1 MSLPAQM
8 IAALAAEL
16 DHAERTRVALEHFS
30 RRYPE
35 MTVDDG
41 YAIQK
46 AWVALK
52 CAAGRKVVGHKI
64 GLTSRAMQMAAQ
76 ITEPDFGAL
85 LDDMVFPPGDIPF
98 NRFIA
103 PMVEVELA
111 FVLNRDL
118 RGPNVTLEDVM
129 RATEYVVPAIEIID
143 ARIERQDRTTKIMRR
158 VFDTIS
164 DNAANAGIVLGATRV
179 KPDAINAPKGLD
191 LRWTGAIMT
200 KNGVVEETGLAAGV
214 LGHPAIGIA
223 WLANKLSV
231 HGESL
236 IAGEILLAG
245 SFTRPVLAVAGDRFS
260 VDYGEVFGT
269 IDIQFV

>member
-1 MSLPAQM
+1 MMTLSTQTIEL
-8 IAALAAEL
+8 LAAEL
-16 DHAERTRVALEHFS
+16 DDAERMRQPVEHFS

-52 CAAGRKVVGHKI
+52 CAAGRRIVGHKI

-85 LDDMVFPPGDIPF
+85 LDDMVFTTGDIPF
-98 NRFIA
+98 KRFIA

-118 RGPNVTLEDVM
+118 RGPNVTLEDVLS
-129 RATEYVVPAIEIID
+129 ATEYVVPAIEIID

-164 DNAANAGIVLGATRV
+164 DNAANAGVVLGETRV
-179 KPDAINAPKGLD
+179 KADALD
-191 LRWTGAIMT
+191 LRWTGAIMS

-245 SFTRPVLAVAGDRFS
+245 SFTRPVLAVAGDRFR
-260 VDYGEVFGT
+260 VDYGATLGV
-269 IDIQFV
+269 IDFQFV

>member
-1 MSLPAQM
+1 MALSIQT
-8 IAALAAEL
+8 IDALASEL
-16 DHAERTRVALEHFS
+16 DRAEQTRIPVEHFS

-41 YAIQK
+41 YAIQQ

-52 CAAGRKVVGHKI
+52 CAAGRKIVGHKI

-85 LDDMVFPPGDIPF
+85 LDDMVFAPGDIPF
-98 NRFIA
+98 QRFIA

-111 FVLNRDL
+111 FVLNREL
-118 RGPNVTLEDVM
+118 AGPNVTLEDVM
-129 RATEYVVPAIEIID
+129 AATEYVVPAIEIID
-143 ARIERQDRTTKIMRR
+143 ARIERQDRTTKQMRR

-179 KPDAINAPKGLD
+179 KPDALD
-191 LRWTGAIMT
+191 LRWTGAIMS
-200 KNGVVEETGLAAGV
+200 KNDVVEETGLAAGV
-214 LGHPAIGIA
+214 LGHPAMGIA

-236 IAGEILLAG
+236 IPGEILLAG
-245 SFTRPVLAVAGDRFS
+245 SFTRPVLAVAGDKFS
-260 VDYGEVFGT
+260 VDYGGVLGR
-269 IDIQFV
+269 IDFQFV

>member
-1 MSLPAQM
+1 MALSAQT
-8 IAALAAEL
+8 INALAIEL
-16 DHAERTRVALEHFS
+16 DQSEQTRTQVEHFS

-35 MTVDDG
+35 MTVEDG

-52 CAAGRKVVGHKI
+52 CAAGRKIVGHKI
-64 GLTSRAMQMAAQ
+64 GLTSRAMQMAAH

-85 LDDMVFPPGDIPF
+85 LDDMVFAAGDIPF
-98 NRFIA
+98 QRFIA

-118 RGPNVTLEDVM
+118 SGPNVTMDEVM

-143 ARIERQDRTTKIMRR
+143 ARIERQDRTTKTMRR

-164 DNAANAGIVLGATRV
+164 DNAANAGIVLGAHRA
-179 KPDAINAPKGLD
+179 KPDALD
-191 LRWTGAIMT
+191 LRWTGAIMA

-223 WLANKLSV
+223 WLANKLAA

-245 SFTRPVLAVAGDRFS
+245 SFTRPVLAVAGDKFS
-260 VDYGEVFGT
+260 VDYGATFGV
-269 IDIQFV
+269 IDFQFV

>member
-1 MSLPAQM
+1 MTTLSPQT
-8 IAALAAEL
+8 IATLAIEL
-16 DHAERTRVALEHFS
+16 DQAEQTRTQVEHFS

-35 MTVDDG
+35 MTVQDG

-76 ITEPDFGAL
+76 INEPDFGAL
-85 LDDMVFPPGDIPF
+85 LDDMVFAPGDIPF
-98 NRFIA
+98 QRFIA

-118 RGPNVTLEDVM
+118 GGPDVTMDDVM
-129 RATEYVVPAIEIID
+129 RATKYVVSAIEIID
-143 ARIERQDRTTKIMRR
+143 ARIERQDPTTRIMRR

-164 DNAANAGIVLGATRV
+164 DNAANAGIVLGAHCV
-179 KPDAINAPKGLD
+179 KPDALD

-200 KNGVVEETGLAAGV
+200 KNAVVEETGLAAGV

-223 WLANKLSV
+223 WLANKLAV

-245 SFTRPVLAVAGDRFS
+245 SFTRPVLAVAGDKFS
-260 VDYGEVFGT
+260 VDYGATFGT
-269 IDIQFV
+269 IDFQFV

>member
-1 MSLPAQM
+1 MPLSAQT
-8 IAALAAEL
+8 IQALAAEL
-16 DHAERTRVALEHFS
+16 DHAERARQPVEHFS

-52 CAAGRKVVGHKI
+52 CAAGRKIVGHKI

-85 LDDMVFPPGDIPF
+85 LDDMVFAAGDIPF
-98 NRFIA
+98 ERFIA

-118 RGPNVTLEDVM
+118 GGPNITLDDVM
-129 RATEYVVPAIEIID
+129 SATEYVMPAIEIID
-143 ARIERQDRTTKIMRR
+143 ARIERQDRTTKVMRR

-179 KPDAINAPKGLD
+179 KAHALD
-191 LRWTGAIMT
+191 LRWTGAIMS

-223 WLANKLSV
+223 WLANKLAM

-236 IAGEILLAG
+236 IAGEVLLAG
-245 SFTRPVLAVAGDRFS
+245 SFTRPVVAVAGDRFN
-260 VDYGEVFGT
+260 VDYGEALGV
-269 IDIQFV
+269 IDFQFL

>member
-1 MSLPAQM
+1 MARTADT
-8 IAALAAEL
+8 IAMLAAEL
-16 DHAERTRVALEHFS
+16 NHAEQTRMQVEHFS

-52 CAAGRKVVGHKI
+52 CATGRKIVGHKI

-85 LDDMVFPPGDIPF
+85 LDDMVFASGDIPF
-98 NRFIA
+98 QRFIA

-111 FVLNRDL
+111 FVLHSDL
-118 RGPNVTLEDVM
+118 RGPNVTLIEVM

-143 ARIERQDRTTKIMRR
+143 ARIERQDRTTKLMRR

-164 DNAANAGIVLGATRV
+164 DNAANAGIILGAHRV
-179 KPDAINAPKGLD
+179 KPDALD

-214 LGHPAIGIA
+214 LGHPAIGVA
-223 WLANKLSV
+223 WLANKLGT

-236 IAGEILLAG
+236 VAGEILLAG
-245 SFTRPVLAVAGDRFS
+245 SFTRPVLAVAGDSFS
-260 VDYGEVFGT
+260 VDYGARLGV
-269 IDIQFV
+269 IDFRFV

>member
-1 MSLPAQM
+1 MMALSTQT
-8 IAALAAEL
+8 IQQLAAEL
-16 DHAERTRVALEHFS
+16 DNAERVRQPVEHFS
-30 RRYPE
+30 RRYPD

-46 AWVALK
+46 AWVAFK
-52 CAAGRKVVGHKI
+52 CAAGRRIVGHKI

-85 LDDMVFPPGDIPF
+85 LDDMVFAAGDIPF
-98 NRFIA
+98 KRFIA

-111 FVLNRDL
+111 FVLNRNL
-118 RGPNVTLEDVM
+118 SGPNVTLEDVLS
-129 RATEYVVPAIEIID
+129 ATEYVVPAIEIID

-179 KPDAINAPKGLD
+179 RPDALN
-191 LRWTGAIMT
+191 LRWTGAIMS

-236 IAGEILLAG
+236 VAGEILLAG

-260 VDYGEVFGT
+260 VDYGAALGV
-269 IDIQFV
+269 IDFQFV